1 MERVI
6 YTAKQKREAIERE
19 LAYRRRVYD
28 RRVAEQK
35 MSKALADFQI
45 AIFVAILSDYA
56 ALEEKERLIS

>member
-28 RRVAEQK
+28 HRVAEKK

-45 AIFVAILSDYA
+45 AIFVSILSDYA
-56 ALEEKERLIS
+56 ELEEKERLV